1 MKFGG
6 SSVKDEA
13 AIASVVE
20 VVRSRLSRRPVV
32 VVSAL
37 GGITDALI
45 GIADALERGETG
57 RARDAATALLERHRE
72 TIAGV
77 IPAGAE
83 RDDAVAALNAV
94 GARLARLIDGME
106 CLGEVSA
113 RSRDAVLALGETAAA
128 PILAAALCSRG
139 LTARA
144 VDPARV
150 LITDGSHGAAVPRLE
165 ATRERLRESVAP
177 LVAAGEIPVLA
188 GFVGTAGSGATTT
201 LGRGGSDLTASVVA
215 ACLGAS
221 ELEYWKDVP
230 GILTAD
236 PRLVPE
242 ARPVP
247 VLCFREAA
255 QLAWL
260 GARVLHPASIQP
272 AVEAG
277 IPVRVL
283 STFRPGEPGTVI
295 GEDRGDRQDRAG
307 ESRPERAVK
316 SIACKRDQLL
326 VNVHSTRMLGASGFL
341 RRVFEVFDRL
351 ELSVDH
357 IATSEVDV
365 TVTLG
370 ATPLVGR
377 LRTELGEV
385 ATVEVQDGVGVV
397 SLVGRRLTDTAGVG
411 ARIFGALER
420 FNIRLVTYGGAGVN
434 LSLVLDDRDV
444 PEAVASLHRRLV
456 GGGPAAEDGDA

>member
-6 SSVKDEA
+6 SSVRDEG
-13 AIASVVE
+13 AIANAVDI
-20 VVRSRLSRRPVV
+20 VRSRLPRRPVV

-45 GIADALERGETG
+45 GITQALEAGDAV
-57 RARDAATALLERHRE
+57 RARDAAGDALARHRE

-77 IPAGAE
+77 VPPGAD
-83 RDDAVAALNAV
+83 RDEALAAVDAV
-94 GARLARLIDGME
+94 GARLFRLIDGME

-113 RSRDAVLALGETAAA
+113 RSRDAVQALGETAAT
-128 PILAAALCSRG
+128 PILAAALRSRG
-139 LTARA
+139 LPARA
-144 VDPARV
+144 VDPGRV
-150 LITDGSHGAAVPRLE
+150 VVTDASHGAAVPDMA
-165 ATRERLRESVAP
+165 ATRERLGHSTAP
-177 LVAAGEIPVLA
+177 LIAEGVIPVLA
-188 GFVGTAGSGATTT
+188 GFVGVTAGGVITT
-201 LGRGGSDLTASVVA
+201 LGRGGSDLTASVAA
-215 ACLGAS
+215 ACLGAE

-247 VLCFREAA
+247 ALCFREAA

-260 GARVLHPASIQP
+260 GARVLHPASMQP

-283 STFRPGEPGTVI
+283 STFRPGEPGTLI
-295 GEDRGDRQDRAG
+295 GDGSAAEGGVAG
-307 ESRPERAVK
+307 RPERAVK
-316 SIACKRDQLL
+316 SIACKRGQLL
-326 VNVHSTRMLGASGFL
+326 VNVNSTRMLGASGFL

-370 ATPLVGR
+370 ATPLVER
-377 LRTELGEV
+377 LRAELGEV
-385 ATVEVQDGVGVV
+385 ATVDVRSGVGVV
-397 SLVGRRLTDTAGVG
+397 SLVGGSLTDTPGVG
-411 ARIFGALER
+411 ARVFGALER
-420 FNIRLVTYGGAGVN
+420 FNVRLVTYGGAGVN
-434 LSLVLDDRDV
+434 LSLVIDDGDV
-444 PEAVASLHRRLV
+444 PDAVASLHARLV
-456 GGGPAAEDGDA
+456 GAAPAREAADA